1 MTLTAGTRLAGY
13 EIVAPLGAGGMGEV
27 YRARDASLGR
37 DVAIKVLPEAFAQD
51 AERLAR
57 FEREAKTL
65 ASLNHP
71 NIAHVYGLEQ
81 ADGVRG
87 LVMELVDGPTLADR
101 IAQGAIP
108 LDEALSIAKQIAEAL
123 EAAHEQ
129 GIIHRDLK
137 PANVKV
143 RPDGTVKVL
152 DFGLAKALGPPEG
165 GLYGAPSSSSVAMT
179 NSPTLTS
186 PLGVTA
192 AGMIL
197 GTAAYM
203 APEQAKGRPVSR
215 ATDIWAFGCVLYEML
230 TGRAVFA
237 GDDLTD
243 VLAAVVRADPDL
255 NALPASTPREIRTL
269 LRHCLHK
276 DQRKRWQDAASV
288 RIGIEEALSARVD
301 LVAEAPHPTSGL
313 ERVFWM
319 AGLIATI
326 VISIVATLLW
336 TGRQSP
342 EGRSIGDEVT
352 RFAMFPGDDVSISSR
367 FEMPFALSPNGRHF
381 VWVGVSGN
389 GTRQLWLRSWASERA
404 QVMPGTEGAKN
415 PFWSADSEWIGFF
428 ADNSLKK
435 VPLSSGTPQT
445 IASGVPSLSVG
456 GATWNTSGVIL
467 LSMSNSISRVSA
479 QGGALEQAT
488 TPHTASGLGGHLWP
502 RFLSDGNHFIYSGV
516 NPTGIYLGALDG
528 DEPRI
533 LQPLRAASVLE
544 YVAGFIV
551 YVLEDGGL
559 FARPFDDEALQFVG
573 DPVRIVDGI
582 PLSGPG
588 IAPFSMSATGTLA
601 YWPYA
606 PGTAAVLRW
615 FDRDGRFTPAVD
627 VPARYAGFA
636 LSPDAQRLAF
646 ARFDAKGRS
655 DIWVRDLARGTE
667 SPLTSDGYNF
677 TPAWSPDGTR
687 IAYAAAR
694 RRPPDLFVRN
704 LADKS
709 ETLVSDTALPDFP
722 LAWVDGASIV
732 SVITESTG
740 TDLRI
745 SRLGDGQPAAGSAL
759 PLNTRFNETQARLSR
774 DSRWIAYTTDESG
787 QDEVWVATFPSGE
800 NRRQVSVGGG
810 TAPEWG
816 ADGAEIFYVSRD
828 TQMMATSFKAGEI
841 GTPRALFRIDNLIDP
856 EDRGIFPGSYPYAV
870 ANGQRFLAAI
880 NARDPDA
887 PPISIILNWP
897 ALLKR

>member
-1 MTLTAGTRLAGY
+1 MTLPAGTRLAAY

-87 LVMELVDGPTLADR
+87 LVMELVEGPTLADR
-101 IAQGAIP
+101 IVQGAVP
-108 LDEALSIAKQIAEAL
+108 LDEALPIAKQIAEAL

-143 RPDGTVKVL
+143 RSDGTVKVL
-152 DFGLAKALGPPEG
+152 DFGLAKALGPADG
-165 GLYGAPSSSSVAMT
+165 GQTTPTSSPLAMT
-179 NSPTLTS
+179 HSPTLTT
-186 PLGVTA
+186 PIGVT
-192 AGMIL
+192 GVGVIL

-215 ATDIWAFGCVLYEML
+215 ASDIWAFGCVLYEML
-230 TGRAVFA
+230 TGRAVFT
-237 GDDLTD
+237 GDDVTE
-243 VLAAVVRADPDL
+243 VLAAVVRAEPDW
-255 NALPASTPREIRTL
+255 NPLPAPTPREVRSL
-269 LRHCLHK
+269 LRHCLDK
-276 DQRKRWQDAASV
+276 DQRRRWQDAASV

-301 LVAEAPHPTSGL
+301 LVAEAPHPASGS
-313 ERVFWM
+313 ERVFWL
-319 AGLIATI
+319 AGLVASI

-342 EGRSIGDEVT
+342 ESRPIRDEVT

-367 FEMPFALSPNGRHF
+367 FDMPLALSPDGRHI

-404 QVMPGTEGAKN
+404 QVIAGTEGARS
-415 PFWSADSEWIGFF
+415 PFWSADSEWIGFV
-428 ADNSLKK
+428 ADNNLKK
-435 VPLSSGTPQT
+435 VRPSSGTPQT

-467 LSMSNSISRVSA
+467 LSISDSISRVSA
-479 QGGALEQAT
+479 QGGVLEQAT
-488 TPHTASGLGGHLWP
+488 TPHPASGQGGHLWP

-528 DEPRI
+528 AEPRI
-533 LQPLRAASVLE
+533 LQPLRAASALE
-544 YVAGFIV
+544 YVPGFIV
-551 YVLEDGGL
+551 YVVPDGGL
-559 FARPFDDEALQFVG
+559 FARPFDDEELRFVG

-588 IAPFSMSATGTLA
+588 MAPFSMSATGTLA

-636 LSPDAQRLAF
+636 LSPDARRLAF
-646 ARFDAKGRS
+646 AKFDAKGRS
-655 DIWVRDLARGTE
+655 DIWVRDLARGTD

-687 IAYAAAR
+687 IAYSAAR
-694 RRPPDLFVRN
+694 LRPPDLFVRN
-704 LADKS
+704 LADNS
-709 ETLVSDTALPDFP
+709 DILVSVTAPPDFP
-722 LAWVDGASIV
+722 LTWVDGASIV
-732 SVITESTG
+732 SVITESTSG

-745 SRLGDGQPAAGSAL
+745 SRLADGKEAAGSAL

-774 DSRWIAYTTDESG
+774 DTRWIAYTTDESG
-787 QDEVWVATFPSGE
+787 HEEVWVATFPSGE
-800 NRRQVSVGGG
+800 NRRQVSVAGG

-816 ADGAEIFYVSRD
+816 ADSAEIFYVSREK
-828 TQMMATSFKAGEI
+828 QMMATSFKAGEV

-880 NARDPDA
+880 STRDPDA
-887 PPISIILNWP
+887 PPINIILNWP